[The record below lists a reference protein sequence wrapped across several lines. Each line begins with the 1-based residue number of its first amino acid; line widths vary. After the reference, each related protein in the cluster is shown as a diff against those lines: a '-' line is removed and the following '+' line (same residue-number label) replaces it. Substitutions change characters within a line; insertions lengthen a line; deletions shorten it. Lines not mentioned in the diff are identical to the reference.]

1 MDTFFPQI
9 DPHSFKL
16 DASYPEQGKAHEER
30 GVTYE
35 VIITAFRSLF
45 SSKGGLKAK
54 GLDTSFVQFKRYVRS
69 KSVGPHE
76 EEQYLRLVHEIIQH
90 GNDRDDRTGVG
101 AYLPHHGQAI
111 CRPSRSHLLTRT
123 LTRSMH
129 RIVSFWKHTGT
140 LSRFGCQM
148 RFSLRDGIFPLL
160 TTKRVW
166 WKGVAE
172 ELLWFVSGCT
182 NANTLATKS
191 TMSFGTAVT
200 SPVSSLP
207 SLGGGCGGM
216 VQRSTSGRRTDPRT
230 SSPSADLAT
239 EKRET

>member
-1 MDTFFPQI
+1 MFVIGGAQVYEEAIKHDGCQAIYLTQVRPAVLLVQGLMFCPLGVSKDSPPIQITSPEFEVDTFFPQI

-101 AYLPHHGQAI
+101 AYLPHH
-111 CRPSRSHLLTRT
+111 TY
-123 LTRSMH
+123 
-129 RIVSFWKHTGT
+129 
-140 LSRFGCQM
+140 
-148 RFSLRDGIFPLL
+148 
-160 TTKRVW
+160 
-166 WKGVAE
+166 
-172 ELLWFVSGCT
+172 
-182 NANTLATKS
+182 
-191 TMSFGTAVT
+191 
-200 SPVSSLP
+200 SP
-207 SLGGGCGGM
+207 
-216 VQRSTSGRRTDPRT
+216 
-230 SSPSADLAT
+230 AH
-239 EKRET
+239 